1 MCPCAL
7 GDKADVFTEFATY
20 VTDFVFCPGI
30 CIFSYKYQTLNDEE
44 HHCHCCVIPMVV
56 TVLMNITLQSTIP
69 QCYKHTI
76 WVAHV
81 L

>member
-20 VTDFVFCPGI
+20 VTDFVFYHGI
-30 CIFSYKYQTLNDEE
+30 SIFCYKYQTLN
-44 HHCHCCVIPMVV
+44 VAV
-56 TVLMNITLQSTIP
+56 TVLMNLTLPNP
-69 QCYKHTI
+69 QCYKHAI
-76 WVAHV
+76 WVALV